1 MSAKY
6 EDVILTSVF
15 IKSKFP
21 KNFKPDVCLIVD
33 DKYKLPGN
41 FKFNNSI
48 DLSDIPH
55 IFSINIPPGKSSLT
69 LAKIG
74 SVNLL
79 IYRNRLNFYDG
90 YSMDDIGHIIYALK
104 FSGIKKILSIE
115 SCGYLNPRFSGG
127 EISVVY
133 DHINL
138 MGDNPLIGKNDS
150 KLGVRFPDMSD
161 CYSKKQFD
169 IISSILLKNNIK
181 ANESVYVG
189 LTGPSS
195 ETDAEARFYREIG
208 GDVAGYSLI
217 PENITAVHCGLK
229 FSAIALL
236 DKNLVAD
243 VMMEDKR
250 SEKEILSASKKDYQ
264 KANKLLNSVLET
276 ILYTI

>member
-79 IYRNRLNFYDG
+79 IL
-90 YSMDDIGHIIYALK
+90 
-104 FSGIKKILSIE
+104 
-115 SCGYLNPRFSGG
+115 
-127 EISVVY
+127 VV
-133 DHINL
+133 
-138 MGDNPLIGKNDS
+138 
-150 KLGVRFPDMSD
+150 
-161 CYSKKQFD
+161 
-169 IISSILLKNNIK
+169 
-181 ANESVYVG
+181 
-189 LTGPSS
+189 
-195 ETDAEARFYREIG
+195 
-208 GDVAGYSLI
+208 
-217 PENITAVHCGLK
+217 
-229 FSAIALL
+229 
-236 DKNLVAD
+236 
-243 VMMEDKR
+243 
-250 SEKEILSASKKDYQ
+250 
-264 KANKLLNSVLET
+264 
-276 ILYTI
+276 